1 MPLIFW
7 TSPCAYTEGRLGY
20 VDLFGAE
27 TMGKN
32 PPTRAIATHR
42 QVMSWQE
49 GKMAE
54 IGRDL
59 VLSEFIELLQFLKS
73 LITV

>member
-1 MPLIFW
+1 
-7 TSPCAYTEGRLGY
+7 
-20 VDLFGAE
+20 
-27 TMGKN
+27 
-32 PPTRAIATHR
+32 
-42 QVMSWQE
+42 MSWQE